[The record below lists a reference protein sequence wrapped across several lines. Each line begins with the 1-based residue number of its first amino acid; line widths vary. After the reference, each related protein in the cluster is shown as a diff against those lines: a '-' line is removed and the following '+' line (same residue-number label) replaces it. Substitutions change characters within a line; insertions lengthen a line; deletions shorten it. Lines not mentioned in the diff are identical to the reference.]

1 MPIMTTDWIEPATFA
16 SVPSHSQKE
25 HACMPPLQGYDAQMR
40 IAAPS
45 RVKIRDG
52 NTLTIPI
59 CARGILPVVDNPQL
73 PRFVAVDTRTGK
85 VYPCTFADGR
95 PAAFHVL
102 DGLPDEL
109 VVARD
114 RYGRPSQV
122 VGAVISGFMLDSRF
136 YTREQ
141 GAAEVSRREAYSDS
155 IAH

>member
-1 MPIMTTDWIEPATFA
+1 MLTLSKRYLEMEQAAHRGSGGTSSDNRHLGFVPAFM
-16 SVPSHSQKE
+16 E
-25 HACMPPLQGYDAQMR
+25 
-40 IAAPS
+40 
-45 RVKIRDG
+45 
-52 NTLTIPI
+52 
-59 CARGILPVVDNPQL
+59 
-73 PRFVAVDTRTGK
+73 TRTGK

-114 RYGRPSQV
+114 RHGRPSHVLGTV
-122 VGAVISGFMLDSRF
+122 VSGFSLDGRF

-141 GAAEVSRREAYSDS
+141 AAAQVSRAEADSGS